1 MNSNDAA
8 SFCDGEVVMVLDDK
22 RRGQIINLKAG
33 SGSNTHDGMID
44 HDQIIGRN
52 EGFLVETRKGKHF
65 RVVRPSLSE
74 VIELMP
80 RGAQVIYPKDLG
92 QILMMADIR
101 PGLKVLESGVG
112 SGALSMTLLNAG
124 VDLVGYEIREDFRN
138 RAINNVTKFLPPTA
152 LERYRVELRDVYEEI
167 AEGPFDRVVLD
178 LPEPWR
184 VVDHLEGVL
193 QSGGLVLSYQTSV
206 GQLEQYRAALAKW
219 RYFMPQTVEVAVRP
233 WHYSENAL
241 RPEHKM
247 VAHTGFL
254 TVARKL

>member
-1 MNSNDAA
+1 MDTPNDAH
-8 SFCDGEVVMVLDDK
+8 FRDGEVVMVLDDK
-22 RRGQIINLKAG
+22 RRGQIIILKAG

-44 HDQIIGRN
+44 HDRIIGN
-52 EGFLVETRKGKHF
+52 SEGYLVETRKGKHF
-65 RVVRPSLSE
+65 RVVRPSISE
-74 VIELMP
+74 IIELMP

-124 VDLVGYEIREDFRN
+124 VELTGYEIREDFKN
-138 RAINNVTKFLPPTA
+138 RATNNVEKFLPSEC

-167 AEGPFDRVVLD
+167 TDECFDRVMLD

-193 QSGGLVLSYQTSV
+193 RSGGLVMAYQTSV
-206 GQLEQYRAALAKW
+206 GQLEQFRSALAKW
-219 RYFMPQTVEVAVRP
+219 RYFMPQTVEVSVRP
-233 WHYSENAL
+233 WHYSENVL
-241 RPEHKM
+241 RPEHRM

>member
-167 AEGPFDRVVLD
+167 SEGPFDRVVLD

-241 RPEHKM
+241 RPEH
-247 VAHTGFL
+247 
-254 TVARKL
+254 

>member
-1 MNSNDAA
+1 MDTPNDA
-8 SFCDGEVVMVLDDK
+8 SLRDGEVVMVLDDK
-22 RRGQIINLKAG
+22 RRGQIINLRAG
-33 SGSNTHDGMID
+33 TGSNTHDGMID
-44 HDQIIGRN
+44 HDQIIGKY

-101 PGLKVLESGVG
+101 PGLRVLESGVG

-124 VDLVGYEIREDFRN
+124 VELVGYEIREDFRN
-138 RAINNVTKFLPPTA
+138 RAINNVSKFLPKEC
-152 LERYRVELRDVYEEI
+152 LDRYRVELSDVYEEI
-167 AEGPFDRVVLD
+167 TDTAFDRVVLD

-184 VVDHLEGVL
+184 VVDHLEGIL
-193 QSGGLVLSYQTSV
+193 HSGGMVLAYQTSV

-219 RYFMPQTVEVAVRP
+219 RFFMPQTVEVAVRP
-233 WHYSENAL
+233 WHYSENVL
-241 RPEHKM
+241 RPEHRM

>member
-241 RPEHKM
+241 RPEHRM